1 MIISGD
7 LYDRAVP
14 PAEAINLL
22 NETLSKIVLEFRI
35 PTIIISGN
43 HDSAERLEFLNG
55 ILSGVVL
62 HIEGGLKDEVKEGSF
77 IKY

>member
-7 LYDRAVP
+7 LYDRVVL

-22 NETLSKIVLEFRI
+22 NGTLSKIVLEFRI

-43 HDSAERLEFLNG
+43 HDSAERLEFLNW

>member
-7 LYDRAVP
+7 LYDRVVP
-14 PAEAINLL
+14 PAETNNLL

-43 HDSAERLEFLNG
+43 HDSAERLEFLNW

>member
-1 MIISGD
+1 MVISGD
-7 LYDRAVP
+7 LYDRVVP

-43 HDSAERLEFLNG
+43 HDSAERLEFLNW

>member
-1 MIISGD
+1 MVISGD
-7 LYDRAVP
+7 LYDRVVL

-43 HDSAERLEFLNG
+43 HDSAERLEFLNW